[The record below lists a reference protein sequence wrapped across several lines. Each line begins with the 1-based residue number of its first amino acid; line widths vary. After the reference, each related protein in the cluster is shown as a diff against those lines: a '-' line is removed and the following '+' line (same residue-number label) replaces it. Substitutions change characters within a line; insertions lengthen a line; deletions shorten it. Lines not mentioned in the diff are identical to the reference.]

1 MQEPPLIP
9 LALKE
14 KAMTES
20 FEPRCI
26 TCKFAV
32 FLAVI
37 CMVVGVYFYGAE
49 VGREVAKQEMGRCK

>member
-1 MQEPPLIP
+1 
-9 LALKE
+9 
-14 KAMTES
+14 MTES

-49 VGREVAKQEMGRCK
+49 VGREVAKQEMGKCK